1 MNNKKSINKGII
13 LNIIISLILI
23 SGFLICYFNMIKL
36 EVIGSIGISLILP
49 YGLISIIVQIIILFL
64 NYISKSGKKFLII
77 ITLILEILNIIFAN
91 ITFIPFLFLK
101 LLSNIKRLAYL
112 IIIIYEVLNVYTI
125 TLTIKL
131 VKESDRC
138 E

>member
-1 MNNKKSINKGII
+1 MYHKQEDRKIVDKKDSSLGLLNPHKELSLQI
-13 LNIIISLILI
+13 LNKIAKINRLT
-23 SGFLICYFNMIKL
+23 N
-36 EVIGSIGISLILP
+36 SI
-49 YGLISIIVQIIILFL
+49 QIIILFL

-91 ITFIPFLFLK
+91 ITFIPFLFLN
-101 LLSNIKRLAYL
+101 LLSNIKILAYL

-131 VKESDRC
+131 VK
-138 E
+138 

>member
-77 ITLILEILNIIFAN
+77 ITLI
-91 ITFIPFLFLK
+91 IPLW
-101 LLSNIKRLAYL
+101 
-112 IIIIYEVLNVYTI
+112 
-125 TLTIKL
+125 
-131 VKESDRC
+131 
-138 E
+138 

>member
-1 MNNKKSINKGII
+1 MVEDVIVVLII
-13 LNIIISLILI
+13 L
-23 SGFLICYFNMIKL
+23 G
-36 EVIGSIGISLILP
+36 
-49 YGLISIIVQIIILFL
+49 IILFL
-64 NYISKSGKKFLII
+64 NYVSKSGKKFLII
-77 ITLILEILNIIFAN
+77 ITLLLEILNIIFAN
-91 ITFIPFLFLK
+91 ITFIPFLFLN
-101 LLSNIKRLAYL
+101 LLSNIKILAYL

>member
-36 EVIGSIGISLILP
+36 EAIGSIGISLILP

-77 ITLILEILNIIFAN
+77 ITLILEILNIIFVN
-91 ITFIPFLFLK
+91 ITFIPFLFLN

-131 VKESDRC
+131 VKESGRC